1 MRRIGATIAG
11 LGVGAIGL
19 TGCAFG
25 DYLAYAPCEGYSEE
39 LAQVIEETVGER
51 PTVGDIWAD
60 GANNPLCW
68 LTFTLERDLTSGD
81 PEREEMGNA
90 IDDLRAGWQD
100 DVRLEVISGSG
111 ESFIFG

>member
-1 MRRIGATIAG
+1 MLGG
-11 LGVGAIGL
+11 LGVSALGL

-25 DYLAYAPCEGYSEE
+25 DYLAYAPCERYSEE

-68 LTFTLERDLTSGD
+68 LTFTLERDLTSAD
-81 PEREEMGNA
+81 PERTAMGNA
-90 IDDLRAGWQD
+90 IDDLRGGWPD

-111 ESFIFG
+111 ETFGFG